1 MVSIPLGIL
10 IGLLASFVQSL
21 GLTVQ
26 RKSHVL
32 NGQLPESQQKVEH
45 RRPLWLI
52 GFAIFISSNI
62 IGSLVQIASLPVVIL
77 APLGAVSLLW
87 NAFFARFILGDVF
100 SPWMIL
106 GTLFIAGGA
115 VLIAIF
121 GIVPEPT
128 RSLEDLLEL
137 FRRPAFVAYFSL
149 LGATV
154 VVCLIITHIVEFS
167 LARKL
172 ATHISQQDAPPSGPQ
187 ANTAVLTTGVTE
199 EIVANT
205 EHTPLLVLDRKN
217 KTASMNSSA
226 TSLQLREPPAIKRTR
241 LLIAISY
248 ASFSGIISGMCLLFA
263 KSGVELL
270 LLTIKGH
277 NQFWRWQSWML
288 LIALVAFALLQL
300 WYLHKAL
307 ILADPTLVC
316 PSAFCFYNLSSIV
329 NGLVYFDQFA
339 LISPLHLCL
348 VILGIFVLLA
358 GVWVV
363 SIQAG
368 GGGGVDDDQWDEEG
382 NEASEEGEACSILSA
397 VSEDNAAQDIEARGR
412 PESLDARPTYGAVGI
427 NRKAVSESQADN
439 MPSFQLRRPS
449 EDEATPLSI
458 STTSPPPLGRQTLPP
473 ADFSPTSLSTRARR
487 RYRRPS
493 ITVVDAT
500 SPPLGGASVL
510 GGGLSI
516 GLGPMSPGFSIAPRN
531 RRSRVSGHGFADLVD
546 DAVEVRR
553 RTVSEGNA
561 RGLVGSGSESQVPTQ
576 QAAAIP
582 AAVTGGKEN
591 ARRRWNWVRGLVRR

>member
-1 MVSIPLGIL
+1 
-10 IGLLASFVQSL
+10 
-21 GLTVQ
+21 
-26 RKSHVL
+26 
-32 NGQLPESQQKVEH
+32 
-45 RRPLWLI
+45 
-52 GFAIFISSNI
+52 
-62 IGSLVQIASLPVVIL
+62 
-77 APLGAVSLLW
+77 
-87 NAFFARFILGDVF
+87 
-100 SPWMIL
+100 MIL

-154 VVCLIITHIVEFS
+154 VVCLIIVRYSPTCPPLYLTNPLQTHIVEFS

-316 PSAFCFYNLSSIV
+316 PC
-329 NGLVYFDQFA
+329 
-339 LISPLHLCL
+339 
-348 VILGIFVLLA
+348 
-358 GVWVV
+358 
-363 SIQAG
+363 
-368 GGGGVDDDQWDEEG
+368 E
-382 NEASEEGEACSILSA
+382 
-397 VSEDNAAQDIEARGR
+397 
-412 PESLDARPTYGAVGI
+412 
-427 NRKAVSESQADN
+427 
-439 MPSFQLRRPS
+439 
-449 EDEATPLSI
+449 
-458 STTSPPPLGRQTLPP
+458 
-473 ADFSPTSLSTRARR
+473 
-487 RYRRPS
+487 
-493 ITVVDAT
+493 
-500 SPPLGGASVL
+500 
-510 GGGLSI
+510 
-516 GLGPMSPGFSIAPRN
+516 
-531 RRSRVSGHGFADLVD
+531 
-546 DAVEVRR
+546 
-553 RTVSEGNA
+553 
-561 RGLVGSGSESQVPTQ
+561 
-576 QAAAIP
+576 
-582 AAVTGGKEN
+582 
-591 ARRRWNWVRGLVRR
+591 